1 MKIEDI
7 KVNGYYRAISNHQV
21 VVCTGVFSNHGV
33 FFGTIVSEGKDPLMI
48 DETRGSSGIW
58 TSKDYEPFD
67 AISPLTPY
75 ELRRGK

>member
-7 KVNGYYRAISNHQV
+7 KVNGFYRAISNHQV

-67 AISPLTPY
+67 IILHLTHTS
-75 ELRRGK
+75 